1 MKASWPAT
9 GCDVD
14 AAALD
19 QYEALK
25 QLVRGVRNA
34 RLEYGL
40 EQARKVSTGG
50 QMYCPCVLESM
61 RVWLHGTQ
69 KGSACWW
76 ECVRLHGW
84 SLGLSRH
91 ARDHRWSDVLCL
103 SDSGACFV

>member
-40 EQARKVSTGG
+40 EQARKVSAGSVCF
-50 QMYCPCVLESM
+50 QVSLRFVL
-61 RVWLHGTQ
+61 
-69 KGSACWW
+69 
-76 ECVRLHGW
+76 
-84 SLGLSRH
+84 LG
-91 ARDHRWSDVLCL
+91 
-103 SDSGACFV
+103 

>member
-40 EQARKVSTGG
+40 EQARKVSRGSSG
-50 QMYCPCVLESM
+50 QAQLVLRYPAGFIASP
-61 RVWLHGTQ
+61 
-69 KGSACWW
+69 
-76 ECVRLHGW
+76 
-84 SLGLSRH
+84 
-91 ARDHRWSDVLCL
+91 
-103 SDSGACFV
+103 